1 IVMILEITNSPLM
14 QSRGFYPSRLGR
26 YLVSSLFAKLY
37 VTAMSPAKAQPIA
50 PAGVGARATPAR
62 VRALAVILTGFGSTA
77 SAEDTDS
84 DSRSASTSF
93 FMASS
98 LYKVYA
104 TARWVLPSS
113 PRRRLTG
120 ARAGRAAPVRSGT
133 ECSKQHTPP
142 PIHGQKS
149 ERRYSSPGVDR
160 RSDGRET
167 RMSQPCCIAARPG
180 ARPASAPSL
189 FIFLP

>member
-1 IVMILEITNSPLM
+1 MVMILEITDSPLM

-62 VRALAVILTGFGSTA
+62 VRALAPILIGFGSTA

-84 DSRSASTSF
+84 DSNSASTRF
-93 FMASS
+93 FMTSS
-98 LYKVYA
+98 LSKVFP
-104 TARWVLPSS
+104 TPPFVLPSS

-120 ARAGRAAPVRSGT
+120 ARAGRAAPIR
-133 ECSKQHTPP
+133 
-142 PIHGQKS
+142 
-149 ERRYSSPGVDR
+149 
-160 RSDGRET
+160 
-167 RMSQPCCIAARPG
+167 
-180 ARPASAPSL
+180 
-189 FIFLP
+189 